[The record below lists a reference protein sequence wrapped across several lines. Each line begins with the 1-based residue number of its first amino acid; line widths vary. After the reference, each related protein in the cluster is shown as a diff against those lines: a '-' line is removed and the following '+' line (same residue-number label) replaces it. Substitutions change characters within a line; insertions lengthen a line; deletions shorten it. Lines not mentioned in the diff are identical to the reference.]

1 LTSLKNKV
9 KDAAD
14 KAKKS
19 IKSTGKKDD
28 AAPGDAEEIT
38 RGDVAAGATGVS
50 GVKAGTRLDDKPGTV
65 SEDTTRGDVA
75 AGATDVIRKRRAEG
89 EKLRQHILLSIQ
101 NYPIEVEEQQSV
113 LA

>member
-1 LTSLKNKV
+1 MTSLKNKV

-14 KAKKS
+14 KAKTS

-50 GVKAGTRLDDKPGTV
+50 GVKEGTRADDKPGTV
-65 SEDTTRGDVA
+65 SEDTIRGDVA
-75 AGATDVIRKRRAEG
+75 AEAAEVSRNRRAEG
-89 EKLRQHILLSIQ
+89 E
-101 NYPIEVEEQQSV
+101 N
-113 LA
+113 

>member
-1 LTSLKNKV
+1 MTSLKNKV

-14 KAKKS
+14 KAKTS

-28 AAPGDAEEIT
+28 AAPGDAEDIT

-50 GVKAGTRLDDKPGTV
+50 GVKGGTRADDKPGTV

-75 AGATDVIRKRRAEG
+75 AGATEVSRKRRAEG
-89 EKLRQHILLSIQ
+89 EKLRR
-101 NYPIEVEEQQSV
+101 
-113 LA
+113 A

>member
-1 LTSLKNKV
+1 LTSLKN

-14 KAKKS
+14 KAKTS

-28 AAPGDAEEIT
+28 AAAGDAEDIT

-50 GVKAGTRLDDKPGTV
+50 GVKGGTRADDKPGTV

-75 AGATDVIRKRRAEG
+75 AGATEVSRNRRAEG
-89 EKLRQHILLSIQ
+89 EKLRR
-101 NYPIEVEEQQSV
+101 
-113 LA
+113 A